1 LRRVQLDQKQLQDK
15 IIENYQSEEKMMI
28 LIFAQWCINHD
39 LVPEEVYLRAYPNQE
54 ANQTLKEALELTVP
68 KEEAGEVKDQ
78 TLLEVLSLF
87 GNDDLAFIVTE
98 EMNKRKK

>member
-1 LRRVQLDQKQLQDK
+1 MDQKKLQDK

-28 LIFAQWCINHD
+28 LVFAQWCINND
-39 LVPEEVYLRAYPNQE
+39 LVPEEVYLRAYPDQS
-54 ANQTLKEALELTVP
+54 ANQTLREALELTVP

-78 TLLEVLSLF
+78 TLLGVLSLF
-87 GNDDLAFIVTE
+87 GNDDLAFVVTE